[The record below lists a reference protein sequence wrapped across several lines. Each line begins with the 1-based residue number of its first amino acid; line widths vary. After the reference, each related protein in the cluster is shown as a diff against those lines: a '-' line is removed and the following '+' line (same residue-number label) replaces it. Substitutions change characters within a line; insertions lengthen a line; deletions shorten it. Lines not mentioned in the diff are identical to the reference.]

1 MFKSVSNKVA
11 FPQMEEA
18 ILKFWEKNATF
29 EKSLKRNEGK
39 ERYKFYDGPPFATG
53 LPHYGHLLA
62 GTIKDIV
69 PRYQTMR
76 GKYVE
81 RRFGW
86 DTHGLPIEA
95 LAQDDLGVAG
105 APEIKALGIDKFNEH
120 CRSKVLKY
128 VNEWRKTVTR
138 MGRWVDFDHD
148 YKTMNPEFM
157 ETIWWVFK
165 QLWNQG
171 RVYRSHRIM
180 PYSWKL
186 STPLSN
192 FEAGS
197 NYKDVQDPTVTVRV
211 KVVGAPVNSPLASL
225 VSRDSHDDKG
235 QGGQEGRE
243 GHETGKPTVYLLIWT
258 TTPWTLPENLMICAG
273 ASIDYVAVRDV
284 TDDKRPIYVMAKARL
299 PHIFKKEE
307 QYELV
312 AEFKGTELKGT
323 EYEPIFPYFADKKA
337 EGAFRVLNDDYVTT
351 DDGVGLVHIAPAYG
365 EDDFRVCQEA
375 GMKAIVDPLD
385 QACAFTD
392 QVPEYKGRFC
402 KDCDKDIIKR
412 LKAEG
417 KLVHQATIVH
427 SYPFCDRTDTPLI
440 YRAIDAW
447 YVKVE
452 DLHERLAKNNA
463 KVHWTPAYVGEKRF
477 GNWLEEARDWNISR
491 NRFWGSCIPVWIN
504 DDDPGDMI
512 CVGSIK
518 ELEELS
524 GETVTDLHKHFVDKI
539 VIKKDGKTY
548 HRTPEVLDCWFES
561 GSMPYAQNHYMGEGY
576 VTTDGGSG
584 APAPRP
590 NDVVD
595 SFFPADFI
603 AEGLDQTRG
612 WFYTL
617 MVLGTCLFDQSPYK
631 NVIVNG
637 LVLAEDGKKM
647 SKRLKNYPDPTKML
661 DTYGADAIRLYMIY
675 SPVVKAES
683 LKFSEKGV
691 QQLMRDLLIPW
702 WNAYS
707 FFVTYANVDGFHDA
721 KVVYPESENVLDKW
735 IVSSMETLIRDVTA
749 AMDDYDLQKS
759 VRPFVKFVEDL
770 TNWYIRR
777 SRRRF
782 WKSTND
788 GDKLCAYRTLRYVLV
803 QLAKVAAP
811 FTPFIAEEIYT
822 NLKGAG
828 DPESVHLCDFPT
840 ANDAARQPA
849 LEEAMAEVQA
859 VVELGR
865 RLRAD
870 NDLKVRQPLSQIRV
884 AGASSVSRM
893 ASGSSIDELNSLIVD
908 ELNVKSVV
916 SIADETELC
925 DVSFKANFKTLGK
938 KCGPKMKA
946 VAAAIARLS
955 VSSAPTPENAVQIE
969 GVEIAAEDVLVTRAP
984 KAGLVVASEGAIVVG
999 LETALTPEL
1008 IAEGLAREFVSH
1020 VQAMRKEADFE
1031 VTQRIALAVACDA
1044 ELRAALEGHLDYVKN
1059 ETLATAVTLAD
1070 GAGDIDLN
1078 GHKTSISV
1086 EKACN

>member
-1 MFKSVSNKVA
+1 MFKPVSNKVA
-11 FPQMEEA
+11 FPKMEEG
-18 ILKFWEKNATF
+18 ILAFWKEDATF

-95 LAQDDLGVAG
+95 LAQNALGVAG
-105 APEIKALGIDKFNEH
+105 APEIKKLGVDKFNEQ
-120 CRSKVLKY
+120 CRSMVLKY
-128 VNEWRKTVTR
+128 VSEWRKTVTR

-148 YKTMNPEFM
+148 YKTMQPEFM

-165 QLWNQG
+165 QLWDQG

-197 NYKDVQDPTVTVRV
+197 NYKDVQDPTVTVRAKALSAESETV
-211 KVVGAPVNSPLASL
+211 RRLLA
-225 VSRDSHDDKG
+225 D
-235 QGGQEGRE
+235 E
-243 GHETGKPTVYLLIWT
+243 PTVYLLVWT
-258 TTPWTLPENLMICAG
+258 TTPWTLPENLMMCAG
-273 ASIDYVAVRDV
+273 ADIDYVAVRDV
-284 TDDKRPIYVMAKARL
+284 TDAAKPVYVLAKLRL
-299 PHIFKKEE
+299 PAVFKKPE
-307 QYELV
+307 QYEVV

-323 EYEPIFPYFADKKA
+323 SYEPIFPYFADKAA

-351 DDGVGLVHIAPAYG
+351 DDGVGIVHIAPAYG
-365 EDDFRVCQEA
+365 EDDFRVCREA
-375 GMKAIVDPLD
+375 GVTAFVDPLD
-385 QACAFTD
+385 ESCAFTD
-392 QVPEYKGRFC
+392 AIPEYKGRFC
-402 KDCDKDIIKR
+402 KDCDRDIIKQ
-412 LKAEG
+412 LKGMG

-427 SYPFCDRTDTPLI
+427 SYPYCDRTDTPLI

-447 YVKVE
+447 YVRVE
-452 DLHERLAKNNA
+452 DLHARLSKNNA
-463 KVHWTPAYVGEKRF
+463 AVHWTPAYVGEKRF

-504 DDDPGDMI
+504 DDDPSDMI

-524 GETVTDLHKHFVDKI
+524 GEKVTDLHKHFVDKI
-539 VIKKDGKTY
+539 VIRRGGKTY

-561 GSMPYAQNHYMGEGY
+561 GSMPYAQQHYMGEGDFGDY
-576 VTTDGGSG
+576 
-584 APAPRP
+584 
-590 NDVVD
+590 
-595 SFFPADFI
+595 FPADFI

-617 MVLGTCLFDQSPYK
+617 MVLGTCLFDQSPYR

-647 SKRLKNYPDPTKML
+647 SKRLKNYPDPNLML

-683 LKFSEKGV
+683 LKFSENGV
-691 QQLMRDLLIPW
+691 KQLMRDLLIPW

-707 FFVTYANVDGFHDA
+707 FFVTYANVDGFNDPEI
-721 KVVYPESENVLDKW
+721 VYPESTNVLDRW
-735 IVSSMETLIRDVTA
+735 IVSSMETLIADVTA
-749 AMDDYDLQKS
+749 AMDAYDLQKS

-788 GDKLCAYRTLRYVLV
+788 GDKLAAYRTLRYVLV

-811 FTPFIAEEIYT
+811 FTPFIAEEIYR

-840 ANDAARQPA
+840 ANAAARDLA
-849 LEEAMAEVQA
+849 LERRMADVQA
-859 VVELGR
+859 AVELGR

-870 NDLKVRQPLSQIRV
+870 NDLKVRQPLAALRL
-884 AGASSVSRM
+884 AGGDVK
-893 ASGSSIDELNSLIVD
+893 GLEELIED
-908 ELNVKSVV
+908 ELNVKEVAF
-916 SIADETELC
+916 IADETELC
-925 DVSFKANFKTLGK
+925 DVTFKANFKTLGR

-946 VAAAIARLS
+946 VAAAIAAL
-955 VSSAPTPENAVQIE
+955 TPAQAAARPLVLE
-969 GVEIAAEDVLVTRAP
+969 GVELADEDILVTRRP
-984 KAGLVVASEGAIVVG
+984 KAGLVVASQGAIVVG
-999 LETALTPEL
+999 LETALTPAL
-1008 IAEGLAREFVSH
+1008 VAEGLAREFVSH

-1031 VTQRIALAVACDA
+1031 VVQRIALTVAADA
-1044 ELRAALEGHLDYVKN
+1044 EMQAALTAHADYVKA
-1059 ETLATAVTLAD
+1059 ETLAVSLDFAACDDAASV
-1070 GAGDIDLN
+1070 DLN
-1078 GHKTSISV
+1078 GHATRIRV
-1086 EKACN
+1086 AKA

>member
-1 MFKSVSNKVA
+1 MFKPVSNKVQ
-11 FPQMEEA
+11 FPQMEEGV
-18 ILKFWEKNATF
+18 LKYWAEGDVFK
-29 EKSLKRNEGK
+29 KSLERNKGK
-39 ERYKFYDGPPFATG
+39 ERYTFYDGPPFATG

-95 LAQDDLGVAG
+95 LAQEALGIAG
-105 APEIKALGIDKFNEH
+105 APEIKKIGVDKFNEQ
-120 CRSKVLKY
+120 CRSMVLKY
-128 VNEWRKTVTR
+128 VSEWRKTVTR
-138 MGRWVDFDHD
+138 MGRWVDFDND
-148 YKTMNPEFM
+148 YKTMNPDFM

-165 QLWNQG
+165 QLWDQG

-197 NYKDVQDPTVTVRV
+197 NYKDVQDPTVTVRT
-211 KVVGAPVNSPLASL
+211 KALTGASDTIKELLA
-225 VSRDSHDDKG
+225 K
-235 QGGQEGRE
+235 E
-243 GHETGKPTVYLLIWT
+243 PTVYLLVWT
-258 TTPWTLPENLMICAG
+258 TTPWTLPENLAICAG
-273 ASIDYVAVRDV
+273 ASIDYVAVRDL
-284 TDDKRPIYVMAKARL
+284 TDDARPVYVMAKARL
-299 PHIFKKEE
+299 PHIFKKPE
-307 QYELV
+307 QYETV
-312 AEFKGTELKGT
+312 AEFKGDALKGT
-323 EYEPIFPYFADKKA
+323 TYEPMFPYFADKKA
-337 EGAFRVLNDDYVTT
+337 EGAFVVLNDDYVTT

-365 EDDFRVCQEA
+365 EDDFRVCKEA
-375 GMKAIVDPLD
+375 GITAFADPLD
-385 QACAFTD
+385 DACAFTAA
-392 QVPEYKGRFC
+392 VPEYAGRFC
-402 KDCDKDIIKR
+402 KDCDKDIIKW

-447 YVKVE
+447 YVRVE

-463 KVHWTPAYVGEKRF
+463 TVHWTPDYVGEKRF

-491 NRFWGSCIPVWIN
+491 NRFWGSCIPVWVN
-504 DDDPGDMI
+504 DDDPADMI
-512 CVGSIK
+512 CVGSVA
-518 ELEELS
+518 ELEALS
-524 GETVTDLHKHFVDKI
+524 GEKVTDLHKHFIDKV
-539 VIKKDGKTY
+539 VIRKDGKTY

-561 GSMPYAQNHYMGEGY
+561 GSMPYAQQHYMGEG
-576 VTTDGGSG
+576 DAS
-584 APAPRP
+584 A
-590 NDVVD
+590 
-595 SFFPADFI
+595 FFPADFI

-617 MVLGTCLFDQSPYK
+617 MVLGTCLFDKSPYR

-675 SPVVKAES
+675 SPVVRAEN
-683 LKFSEKGV
+683 LKFSENGV
-691 QQLMRDLLIPW
+691 KQLMRDLLIPW

-707 FFVTYANVDGFHDA
+707 FFVTYANVDGFNDA
-721 KVVYPESENVLDKW
+721 EVRFPESDNVLDRW
-735 IVSSMETLIRDVTA
+735 IVSSMETLIADVTA
-749 AMDDYDLQKS
+749 AMDAYDLQRS
-759 VRPFVKFVEDL
+759 VRPFVKFIEDL

-782 WKSTND
+782 WKSQND

-811 FTPFIAEEIYT
+811 FTPFIAEEIYR
-822 NLKGAG
+822 NLKGEG

-840 ANDAARQPA
+840 ANAAARDLA
-849 LEEAMAEVQA
+849 LEKRMADVQA

-870 NDLKVRQPLSQIRV
+870 NDLKVRQPLSALKV
-884 AGASSVSRM
+884 AGGDVK
-893 ASGSSIDELNSLIVD
+893 GLESLIED
-908 ELNVKSVV
+908 ELNVKAVQFV
-916 SIADETELC
+916 AEETTLC
-925 DVSFKANFKTLGK
+925 DVSYKANFKTLGK

-946 VAAAIARLS
+946 VAAAIAGA
-955 VSSAPTPENAVQIE
+955 APGIAGLVGQGSGAQPPVVVIE
-969 GVEIAAEDVLVTRAP
+969 GIEIAPEDVLVNRQP
-984 KAGLVVASEGAIVVG
+984 KAGLVVASEGPVVVG

-1008 IAEGLAREFVSH
+1008 VAEGLAREFVSH
-1020 VQAMRKEADFE
+1020 VQAMRKEADYE
-1031 VTQRIALAVACDA
+1031 VTQRIRVTVEADD
-1044 ELRAALEGHLDYVKN
+1044 ELKAAIEAHRAYATA
-1059 ETLATAVTLAD
+1059 ETLATALDFA
-1070 GAGDIDLN
+1070 ACGDAPSVDLN
-1078 GHKTSISV
+1078 GHAAKIRV
-1086 EKACN
+1086 EKAEG

>member
-1 MFKSVSNKVA
+1 MFKPVSNKVA
-11 FPQMEEA
+11 FPQMEEN
-18 ILKFWEKNATF
+18 ILKVWEANSTF

-120 CRSKVLKY
+120 CRSKVLRY
-128 VNEWRKTVTR
+128 VSEWRKTVTR

-171 RVYRSHRIM
+171 RVYKSHRIM

-197 NYKDVQDPTVTVRV
+197 NYKDVQDPTVTVRTP
-211 KVVGAPVNSPLASL
+211 VVAFGADRISDLKSQISDV
-225 VSRDSHDDKG
+225 
-235 QGGQEGRE
+235 GGQISKLQALKDAG
-243 GHETGKPTVYLLIWT
+243 TTIYLLIWT
-258 TTPWTLPENLMICAG
+258 TTPWTLPENLMMCAG
-273 ASIDYVAVRDV
+273 AKIDYVAVRDV
-284 TDDKRPIYVMAKARL
+284 TDDKKPIYIMAKARL

-351 DDGVGLVHIAPAYG
+351 DDGVGIVHIAPAYG

-375 GMKAIVDPLD
+375 GMHAIVDPLD

-392 QVPEYKGRFC
+392 QVPEYQGRFC

-504 DDDPGDMI
+504 DADPDDMI

-524 GETVTDLHKHFVDKI
+524 GEKVTDLHKHFVDKI
-539 VIKKDGKTY
+539 VIQKDGKTY

-561 GSMPYAQNHYMGEGY
+561 GSMPYAQQHYMGEGDFKDY
-576 VTTDGGSG
+576 
-584 APAPRP
+584 
-590 NDVVD
+590 
-595 SFFPADFI
+595 FPADFI

-707 FFVTYANVDGFHDA
+707 FFVTYANVDGFNDA
-721 KVVYPESENVLDKW
+721 EVVYPESDNVLDKW
-735 IVSSMETLIRDVTA
+735 IVSSMETLINDVTA
-749 AMDDYDLQKS
+749 AMDEYDLQRS

-788 GDKLCAYRTLRYVLV
+788 GDKLNAYRTLRYVLV
-803 QLAKVAAP
+803 QLSKVAAP

-822 NLKGAG
+822 NLKGAS

-840 ANDAARQPA
+840 ANAAARDLD
-849 LEEAMAEVQA
+849 LEKRMADVQA
-859 VVELGR
+859 AVELGR

-870 NDLKVRQPLSQIRV
+870 NDLKVRQPLACLKL
-884 AGASSVSRM
+884 AGGDVK
-893 ASGSSIDELNSLIVD
+893 GLEELIED
-908 ELNVKSVV
+908 ELNVKKVEF
-916 SIADETELC
+916 IADETELC
-925 DVSFKANFKTLGK
+925 DVTFKANFKTLGK

-946 VAAAIARLS
+946 VAAAIAGAKK
-955 VSSAPTPENAVQIE
+955 VPFECE
-969 GVEIAAEDVLVTRAP
+969 GFTITEEDVIVTRTP
-984 KAGLVVASEGAIVVG
+984 KDDLVVASQGAIVVG

-1008 IAEGLAREFVSH
+1008 IAEGNVREFVSH
-1020 VQAMRKEADFE
+1020 VQSMRKEADFE
-1031 VTQRIALAVACDA
+1031 VVQRIAVTVSCDA
-1044 ELRAALEGHLDYVKN
+1044 EMKAALEAHLDYVRN
-1059 ETLATAVTLAD
+1059 EILAVSVTITE
-1070 GAGDIDLN
+1070 GEGEVSLN
-1078 GHKTSISV
+1078 GHKTGIV
-1086 EKACN
+1086 IAKA

>member
-1 MFKSVSNKVA
+1 MFKPVSNKVA
-11 FPQMEEA
+11 FPKMEEE
-18 ILKFWEKNATF
+18 ILKVWAANATF
-29 EKSLKRNEGK
+29 EKSLKKNEGK
-39 ERYKFYDGPPFATG
+39 ARYKFYDGPPFATG

-95 LAQDDLGVAG
+95 LAQDALGVAG
-105 APEIKALGIDKFNEH
+105 APEIKALGVDVFNEK
-120 CRSKVLKY
+120 CRSMVLKY
-128 VNEWRKTVTR
+128 VSEWRKTVTR

-148 YKTMNPEFM
+148 YKTMQPEFM

-165 QLWNQG
+165 QLWQQG
-171 RVYRSHRIM
+171 RVYKSHRIM

-211 KVVGAPVNSPLASL
+211 KVASFPEGSRLASL
-225 VSRDSHDDKG
+225 GADA
-235 QGGQEGRE
+235 
-243 GHETGKPTVYLLIWT
+243 YLLIWT

-273 ASIDYVAVRDV
+273 ADIDYVAVRDL
-284 TDDKRPIYVMAKARL
+284 TDDARPVYVMAKARL
-299 PHIFKKEE
+299 PVYFKKPE
-307 QYELV
+307 QYEVV
-312 AEFKGTELKGT
+312 AAFTGDALKGT
-323 EYEPIFPYFADKKA
+323 RYEPIFPYYAGKAA
-337 EGAFRVLNDDYVTT
+337 EGAFRVLNDGYVTT
-351 DDGVGLVHIAPAYG
+351 DDGTGLVHIAPAYG

-385 QACAFTD
+385 AACAFTD
-392 QVPEYKGRFC
+392 EIPEYKGRFC

-417 KLVHQATIVH
+417 KLVHQSTIVH

-447 YVKVE
+447 YVRVE

-463 KVHWTPAYVGEKRF
+463 TVHWTPAYVGEKRF
-477 GNWLEEARDWNISR
+477 GNWLGEARDWNISR

-512 CVGSIK
+512 CVGSIA
-518 ELEELS
+518 ELEALS
-524 GETVTDLHKHFVDKI
+524 GEKVTDLHKHFVDKV

-561 GSMPYAQNHYMGEGY
+561 GSMPYAQQHYMGE
-576 VTTDGGSG
+576 D
-584 APAPRP
+584 A
-590 NDVVD
+590 DVAK
-595 SFFPADFI
+595 FFPADFI

-617 MVLGTCLFDQSPYK
+617 MVLGTCLFDQSPYR
-631 NVIVNG
+631 NVVVNG

-647 SKRLKNYPDPTKML
+647 SKRLKNYPDPNLML
-661 DTYGADAIRLYMIY
+661 DTYGADAIRLYMID

-683 LKFSEKGV
+683 LKFSENGV
-691 QQLMRDLLIPW
+691 KQILRDLLIPW

-707 FFVTYANVDGFHDA
+707 FFVTYANVDGFHD
-721 KVVYPESENVLDKW
+721 KEVVYPESANVLDRW
-735 IVSSMETLIRDVTA
+735 IVSSMETLIADVTA
-749 AMDDYDLQKS
+749 AMDVYDLQKS
-759 VRPFVKFVEDL
+759 VRPFVKFIEDL

-782 WKSTND
+782 WKSTDD

-822 NLKGAG
+822 NLKGES

-840 ANDAARQPA
+840 ANAAARDLA
-849 LEEAMAEVQA
+849 LEKAMADVMA

-870 NDLKVRQPLSQIRV
+870 NNLKVRQPLAAIRV
-884 AGASSVSRM
+884 AGVT
-893 ASGSSIDELNSLIVD
+893 GVDEELSALVLD
-908 ELNVKSVV
+908 ELNVKKVEF
-916 SIADETELC
+916 IADETALC

-946 VAAAIARLS
+946 VAAVIATPGNSRIIELS
-955 VSSAPTPENAVQIE
+955 NNRIATCEIE
-969 GVEIAAEDVLVTRAP
+969 GVALTADDVLVTRKP
-984 KAGLVVASEGAIVVG
+984 KAGLVVASEGAVVVG
-999 LETALTPEL
+999 LETALTPDL
-1008 IAEGLAREFVSH
+1008 VAEGLAREFVSH

-1031 VTQRIALAVACDA
+1031 VTQRIRVAVACDA
-1044 ELRAALEGHLDYVKN
+1044 EMKAALAAHRAYVAG
-1059 ETLATAVTLAD
+1059 EILARDVAVAD
-1070 GAGDIDLN
+1070 GEGSVDLN
-1078 GHKTSISV
+1078 GHMTAITV
-1086 EKACN
+1086 EKA

>member
-1 MFKSVSNKVA
+1 MFKPVSNKVA
-11 FPQMEEA
+11 FPQMEEN
-18 ILKFWEKNATF
+18 ILKVWEANSTF

-120 CRSKVLKY
+120 CRSKVLRY
-128 VNEWRKTVTR
+128 VSEWRKTVTR

-171 RVYRSHRIM
+171 RVYKSHRIM

-197 NYKDVQDPTVTVRV
+197 NYKDVEDPTVTVRTP
-211 KVVGAPVNSPLASL
+211 VVAFGADRISDLKSQISDV
-225 VSRDSHDDKG
+225 
-235 QGGQEGRE
+235 GGQISKLQALKDAG
-243 GHETGKPTVYLLIWT
+243 TTIYLLIWT
-258 TTPWTLPENLMICAG
+258 TTPWTLPENLMMCAG
-273 ASIDYVAVRDV
+273 AKIDYVAVRDV
-284 TDDKRPIYVMAKARL
+284 TDDKKPIYIMAKARL

-351 DDGVGLVHIAPAYG
+351 DDGVGIVHIAPAYG

-375 GMKAIVDPLD
+375 GMHAIVDPLD

-504 DDDPGDMI
+504 DADPDDMI

-524 GETVTDLHKHFVDKI
+524 GEKVTDLHKHFVDKI
-539 VIKKDGKTY
+539 VIRKDGKTY

-561 GSMPYAQNHYMGEGY
+561 GSMPYAQQHYMGEGDFKDY
-576 VTTDGGSG
+576 
-584 APAPRP
+584 
-590 NDVVD
+590 
-595 SFFPADFI
+595 FPADFI

-707 FFVTYANVDGFHDA
+707 FFVTYANVDGFNDA
-721 KVVYPESENVLDKW
+721 EVVYPESDNVLDKW
-735 IVSSMETLIRDVTA
+735 IVSSMETLINDVTA
-749 AMDDYDLQKS
+749 AMDEYDLQRS

-788 GDKLCAYRTLRYVLV
+788 GDKQNAYRTLRYVLV
-803 QLAKVAAP
+803 QLSKVAAP

-822 NLKGAG
+822 NLKGAS

-840 ANDAARQPA
+840 ANAAARDLD
-849 LEEAMAEVQA
+849 LEKRMADVQA
-859 VVELGR
+859 AVELGR

-870 NDLKVRQPLSQIRV
+870 NDLKVRQPLACLKL
-884 AGASSVSRM
+884 AGGDVK
-893 ASGSSIDELNSLIVD
+893 GLEELIED
-908 ELNVKSVV
+908 ELNVKKVEF
-916 SIADETELC
+916 IADETELC
-925 DVSFKANFKTLGK
+925 DVTFKANFKTLGK

-946 VAAAIARLS
+946 VAAAIAGAKK
-955 VSSAPTPENAVQIE
+955 VPFECE
-969 GVEIAAEDVLVTRAP
+969 GFTITEEDVIVTRTP
-984 KAGLVVASEGAIVVG
+984 KDDLVVASQGAIVVG

-1008 IAEGLAREFVSH
+1008 IAEGNAREFVSH
-1020 VQAMRKEADFE
+1020 VQSMRKEADFE
-1031 VTQRIALAVACDA
+1031 VVQRIAVTVSCDA
-1044 ELRAALEGHLDYVKN
+1044 EMKAALEAHLDYARN
-1059 ETLATAVTLAD
+1059 EILAVSVTITEGD
-1070 GAGDIDLN
+1070 GDGGLN
-1078 GHKTSISV
+1078 GHKTGIV
-1086 EKACN
+1086 IGTG

>member
-1 MFKSVSNKVA
+1 MFKPVSNKVA
-11 FPQMEEA
+11 FPKMEEE
-18 ILKFWEKNATF
+18 ILKVWERNSTF

-39 ERYKFYDGPPFATG
+39 ARYKFYDGPPFATG

-95 LAQDDLGVAG
+95 LAQDALGVAG
-105 APEIKALGIDKFNEH
+105 APEIKALGVDKFNEQ
-120 CRSKVLKY
+120 CRSMVLKY
-128 VNEWRKTVTR
+128 VSEWRKTVTR

-148 YKTMNPEFM
+148 YKTMQPEFM

-165 QLWNQG
+165 QLWQQG

-211 KVVGAPVNSPLASL
+211 KVEEWKSGEVEKCGEEKSHLFTSAPFHSS
-225 VSRDSHDDKG
+225 
-235 QGGQEGRE
+235 
-243 GHETGKPTVYLLIWT
+243 TVYLLIWT

-273 ASIDYVAVRDV
+273 ASIDYVAVRDL
-284 TDDKRPIYVMAKARL
+284 TDDARPVYVMAKARL
-299 PHIFKKEE
+299 STLFRKPE

-312 AEFKGTELKGT
+312 AEFKGDALKGT
-323 EYEPIFPYFADKKA
+323 RYEPIFPYYADKAA

-351 DDGVGLVHIAPAYG
+351 DDGTGLVHIAPAYG
-365 EDDFRVCQEA
+365 EDDFRVCQAA
-375 GMKAIVDPLD
+375 GMRAIVDPLD
-385 QACAFTD
+385 AACAFTD
-392 QVPEYKGRFC
+392 EIPEYRGRFC
-402 KDCDKDIIKR
+402 KDCDKDIIRR

-417 KLVHQATIVH
+417 KLVHQATITH

-447 YVKVE
+447 YVRVE

-463 KVHWTPAYVGEKRF
+463 TVHWTPAYVGEKRF
-477 GNWLEEARDWNISR
+477 GNWLGEARDWNISR

-504 DDDPGDMI
+504 DADPDDMI
-512 CVGSIK
+512 CVGSIA
-518 ELEELS
+518 ELEALS
-524 GETVTDLHKHFVDKI
+524 GERVTDLHKHFVDRI
-539 VIKKDGKTY
+539 VIRKDGKTY

-561 GSMPYAQNHYMGEGY
+561 GSMPYAQQHYMGR
-576 VTTDGGSG
+576 TDGASGGS
-584 APAPRP
+584 APLP
-590 NDVVD
+590 VD
-595 SFFPADFI
+595 DAVSRFFPADFI

-617 MVLGTCLFDQSPYK
+617 MVLGTCLFDQSPYR

-647 SKRLKNYPDPTKML
+647 SKRLKNYPDPNLML

-683 LKFSEKGV
+683 LKFSENGV
-691 QQLMRDLLIPW
+691 KQILRDLLIPW

-707 FFVTYANVDGFHDA
+707 FFVTYANVDRFHDA
-721 KVVYPESENVLDKW
+721 EVVYPESANVLDRW
-735 IVSSMETLIRDVTA
+735 IVSSMETLIADVTA
-749 AMDDYDLQKS
+749 AMDAYDLQKS

-782 WKSTND
+782 WKSTDD
-788 GDKLCAYRTLRYVLV
+788 GDKLAAYRTLRYVLV

-840 ANDAARQPA
+840 ANAAARQPE
-849 LEEAMAEVQA
+849 LERAMAEVQQ

-870 NDLKVRQPLSQIRV
+870 NDLKVRQPLAKIRV
-884 AGASSVSRM
+884 AGVSIE
-893 ASGSSIDELNSLIVD
+893 ALAALVTD
-908 ELNVKSVV
+908 ELNVKAVE

-925 DVSFKANFKTLGK
+925 DVTFKANFKTLGR

-946 VAAAIARLS
+946 VAAAIAAMKS
-955 VSSAPTPENAVQIE
+955 FSGTATVE
-969 GVEIAAEDVLVTRAP
+969 GVELTGEDVLVTRRP
-984 KAGLVVASEGAIVVG
+984 KEGLVVASEGAIVVG
-999 LETALTPEL
+999 LETVLTPEL
-1008 IAEGLAREFVSH
+1008 VAEGLAREFVSH
-1020 VQAMRKEADFE
+1020 VQTMRKEADFE
-1031 VTQRIALAVACDA
+1031 VTQRIRVAVACDA
-1044 ELRAALEGHLDYVKN
+1044 ELKAALTAHLDYVKG
-1059 ETLATAVTLAD
+1059 EILATELALSD
-1070 GAGDIDLN
+1070 GTGDVDLN
-1078 GHKTSISV
+1078 GHKTAIAV
-1086 EKACN
+1086 EKA

>member
-1 MFKSVSNKVA
+1 MFKPVSNKVQ
-11 FPQMEEA
+11 FPRMEEDVLA
-18 ILKFWEKNATF
+18 YWASADVFR
-29 EKSLKRNEGK
+29 KSLDRNRGR
-39 ERYKFYDGPPFATG
+39 ERYTFYDGPPFATG

-95 LAQDDLGVAG
+95 LAQDALGVAG
-105 APEIKALGIDKFNEH
+105 APEIKALGVDVFNEK
-120 CRSKVLKY
+120 CRSMVLKY
-128 VNEWRKTVTR
+128 VSEWRKTVTR

-148 YKTMNPEFM
+148 YKTMQPEFM

-171 RVYRSHRIM
+171 RVYKSHRIM

-197 NYKDVQDPTVTVRV
+197 NYKDVQDPTVTVRTP
-211 KVVGAPVNSPLASL
+211 VVSFPEGSRLASL
-225 VSRDSHDDKG
+225 VSGPQSER
-235 QGGQEGRE
+235 
-243 GHETGKPTVYLLIWT
+243 PVVYLLVWT
-258 TTPWTLPENLMICAG
+258 TTPWTLPENLAMCAG
-273 ASIDYVAVRDV
+273 ANIDYVAVRDV
-284 TDDKRPIYVMAKARL
+284 TDEAKPVYVMAKLRL
-299 PHIFKKEE
+299 PAIFKKPE
-307 QYELV
+307 QYEIV

-323 EYEPIFPYFADKKA
+323 TYEPIFPYFADKKA
-337 EGAFRVLNDDYVTT
+337 EGAFQVLNDDYVTT
-351 DDGVGLVHIAPAYG
+351 DDGVGIVHIAPAYG
-365 EDDFRVCQEA
+365 EDDFRVCKEA
-375 GMKAIVDPLD
+375 GLTAFVDPLD
-385 QACAFTD
+385 DACAFTD
-392 QVPEYKGRFC
+392 AIPEYKGRFC
-402 KDCDKDIIKR
+402 KECDKDIIKQ
-412 LKAEG
+412 LKGMG

-427 SYPFCDRTDTPLI
+427 SYPYCDRTDTPLI

-463 KVHWTPAYVGEKRF
+463 GVHWTPDYVGEKRF
-477 GNWLEEARDWNISR
+477 GNWLAEARDWNISR

-504 DDDPGDMI
+504 DADPDDMI

-524 GETVTDLHKHFVDKI
+524 GEKVTDLHKHFVDKI

-561 GSMPYAQNHYMGEGY
+561 GSMPYAQQHYMGEGDFKDY
-576 VTTDGGSG
+576 
-584 APAPRP
+584 
-590 NDVVD
+590 
-595 SFFPADFI
+595 FPADFI

-647 SKRLKNYPDPTKML
+647 SKRLKNYPDPNLML

-683 LKFSEKGV
+683 LKFSENGV
-691 QQLMRDLLIPW
+691 KQLMRDLLIPW

-707 FFVTYANVDGFHDA
+707 FFVTYANVDGFNDA
-721 KVVYPESENVLDKW
+721 EVVVPDSRNVLDRW
-735 IVSSMETLIRDVTA
+735 IVSSMETLINDVTA
-749 AMDDYDLQKS
+749 AMDVYDLQKS

-788 GDKLCAYRTLRYVLV
+788 GDKLSAYRTLRYVLV

-811 FTPFIAEEIYT
+811 FTPFIAEEIYR
-822 NLKGAG
+822 NLKGAS
-828 DPESVHLCDFPT
+828 DPASVHLCDFPT
-840 ANDAARQPA
+840 ANAAARDLA
-849 LEEAMAEVQA
+849 LEKRMADVQA
-859 VVELGR
+859 AVELGR

-870 NDLKVRQPLSQIRV
+870 NDLKVRQPLAV
-884 AGASSVSRM
+884 LKLAGGDVK
-893 ASGSSIDELNSLIVD
+893 GLEELIED
-908 ELNVKSVV
+908 ELNVKNVAF
-916 SIADETELC
+916 IADETELC
-925 DVSFKANFKTLGK
+925 EVTFKANFKTLGK
-938 KCGPKMKA
+938 KCGAKMKA
-946 VAAAIARLS
+946 VAAGIAALKS
-955 VSSAPTPENAVQIE
+955 FSGSTTIE
-969 GVEIAAEDVLVTRAP
+969 GIELTADDVLVTRKP
-984 KAGLVVASEGAIVVG
+984 KEGLVVASQGAIVVG

-1008 IAEGLAREFVSH
+1008 ISEGLAREFVSN
-1020 VQAMRKEADFE
+1020 VQSMRKEADFE
-1031 VTQRIALAVACDA
+1031 VTQRIALTVEADD
-1044 ELRAALEGHLDYVKN
+1044 EMKAALTTHADYVKA
-1059 ETLATAVTLAD
+1059 ETLAVELTFAA
-1070 GAGDIDLN
+1070 AAAEAIDLN
-1078 GHKTSISV
+1078 GHATKIAV
-1086 EKACN
+1086 AKA

>member
-1 MFKSVSNKVA
+1 MFKPVSNKVA
-11 FPQMEEA
+11 FPKMEEEV
-18 ILKFWEKNATF
+18 LSFWGKDGTF
-29 EKSLKRNEGK
+29 EKSLKKNEGK
-39 ERYKFYDGPPFATG
+39 ERYTFYDGPPFATG

-62 GTIKDIV
+62 GIIKDIV

-95 LAQDDLGVAG
+95 LAQDALGVAG
-105 APEIKALGIDKFNEH
+105 APEIKALGVDKFNEQ
-120 CRSKVLKY
+120 CRSMVLKY
-128 VNEWRKTVTR
+128 VNEWEKTVTR
-138 MGRWVDFDHD
+138 MGRWVDFRND

-171 RVYRSHRIM
+171 RVYKSHRIM

-197 NYKDVQDPTVTVRV
+197 NYKDVQDPTVTVRTKALTAESEAV
-211 KVVGAPVNSPLASL
+211 KDLLA
-225 VSRDSHDDKG
+225 K
-235 QGGQEGRE
+235 E
-243 GHETGKPTVYLLIWT
+243 PTVYLLVWT

-284 TDDKRPIYVMAKARL
+284 TDDAKPVYIMAKARL
-299 PHIFKKEE
+299 PYIFKKEE
-307 QYELV
+307 QYETV
-312 AEFKGTELKGT
+312 AEFKGDALKGVT
-323 EYEPIFPYFADKKA
+323 YEPIFPYFADKKD
-337 EGAFRVLNDDYVTT
+337 EGAFRVTNDDYVTT

-365 EDDFRVCQEA
+365 EDDFRVCKEA
-375 GMKAIVDPLD
+375 GMTAFVDPLD
-385 QACAFTD
+385 DACAFTD
-392 QVPEYKGRFC
+392 QLPEYKGRFC
-402 KDCDKDIIKR
+402 KDCDKDLIKW

-447 YVKVE
+447 YVRVE
-452 DLHERLAKNNA
+452 DLHERLSKNNEG
-463 KVHWTPAYVGEKRF
+463 VHWTPEYVGDKRF
-477 GNWLEEARDWNISR
+477 GNWLKEARDWNISR

-504 DDDPGDMI
+504 DDDPEDMI
-512 CVGSIK
+512 CVGSVK

-524 GETVTDLHKHFVDKI
+524 GEKVTDLHKHFIDKI
-539 VIKKDGKTY
+539 VINKDGKTY

-561 GSMPYAQNHYMGEGY
+561 GSMPYAQQHYMGEG
-576 VTTDGGSG
+576 DAS
-584 APAPRP
+584 
-590 NDVVD
+590 

-617 MVLGTCLFDQSPYK
+617 MVLGTCLFDKSPYR

-637 LVLAEDGKKM
+637 LILAEDGKKM
-647 SKRLKNYPDPTKML
+647 SKRLKNYPDPNLML
-661 DTYGADAIRLYMIY
+661 NTYGADAIRLYMIY

-683 LKFSEKGV
+683 LKFSENGV
-691 QQLMRDLLIPW
+691 KQLMRDLLIPW

-707 FFVTYANVDGFHDA
+707 FFVTYANVDKFDDA
-721 KVVYPESENVLDKW
+721 EVVYPESQNVLDRW
-735 IVSSMETLIRDVTA
+735 IVSSMETLIADVTA
-749 AMDDYDLQKS
+749 AMDSYDLQKA
-759 VRPFVKFVEDL
+759 VRPFVRFIEDL

-811 FTPFIAEEIYT
+811 FTPFIAEEIYR
-822 NLKGAG
+822 NLKGAS
-828 DPESVHLCDFPT
+828 DPDSVHLCDFPT
-840 ANDAARQPA
+840 ANSAARDLD
-849 LEEAMAEVQA
+849 LEKRMADVQA
-859 VVELGR
+859 AVELGR

-870 NDLKVRQPLSQIRV
+870 NDLKVRQPLSALKL
-884 AGASSVSRM
+884 AGGDVK
-893 ASGSSIDELNSLIVD
+893 GLEELIED

-916 SIADETELC
+916 FVADETDLC
-925 DVSFKANFKTLGK
+925 DVSYKANFKTLGK
-938 KCGPKMKA
+938 KCGAKMKA
-946 VAAAIARLS
+946 VAAAIAAAKS
-955 VSSAPTPENAVQIE
+955 VPFDCE
-969 GVEIAAEDVLVTRAP
+969 GFTITADDVLVTRSP

-1008 IAEGLAREFVSH
+1008 VAEGLAREFVSH
-1020 VQAMRKEADFE
+1020 VQSMRKEADFE
-1031 VTQRIALAVACDA
+1031 VTQRISLTVEADD
-1044 ELRAALEGHLDYVKN
+1044 ETKAALEAHLDYVKN
-1059 ETLATAVTLAD
+1059 ETLTTVFAFAATDAEAVE
-1070 GAGDIDLN
+1070 LN
-1078 GHKTSISV
+1078 GHSTKIKV
-1086 EKACN
+1086 ERV

>member
-1 MFKSVSNKVA
+1 MFKPVSNKVA
-11 FPQMEEA
+11 FPKMEEEV
-18 ILKFWEKNATF
+18 LSFWGNDGTF
-29 EKSLKRNEGK
+29 EKSLKKNEGK
-39 ERYKFYDGPPFATG
+39 ERYTFYDGPPFATG

-62 GTIKDIV
+62 GIIKDIV

-95 LAQDDLGVAG
+95 LAQDALGVAG
-105 APEIKALGIDKFNEH
+105 APEIKALGVDKFNEQ
-120 CRSKVLKY
+120 CRSMVLKY
-128 VNEWRKTVTR
+128 VNEWEKTVTR
-138 MGRWVDFDHD
+138 MGRWVDFRND

-171 RVYRSHRIM
+171 RVYKSHRIM

-192 FEAGS
+192 FEAGN
-197 NYKDVQDPTVTVRV
+197 NYKDVQDPTVTVRT
-211 KVVGAPVNSPLASL
+211 KALSAESEAIKDLLA
-225 VSRDSHDDKG
+225 K
-235 QGGQEGRE
+235 E
-243 GHETGKPTVYLLIWT
+243 PTVYLLVWT

-284 TDDKRPIYVMAKARL
+284 TDDAKPVYVMAKARL
-299 PHIFKKEE
+299 PYIFKKEE
-307 QYELV
+307 QYETV
-312 AEFKGTELKGT
+312 AEFKGDALKGVT
-323 EYEPIFPYFADKKA
+323 YEPIFPYFADKKN
-337 EGAFRVLNDDYVTT
+337 EGAFRVTNDDYVTT

-365 EDDFRVCQEA
+365 EDDFRVCKEA
-375 GMKAIVDPLD
+375 GMTAFVDPLD
-385 QACAFTD
+385 DACAFTD
-392 QVPEYKGRFC
+392 QLPEYKGRFC
-402 KDCDKDIIKR
+402 KDCDKDLIKW

-447 YVKVE
+447 YVRVE
-452 DLHERLAKNNA
+452 DLHERLSKNNEG
-463 KVHWTPAYVGEKRF
+463 VHWTPEYVGDKRF
-477 GNWLEEARDWNISR
+477 GNWLKEARDWNISR

-504 DDDPGDMI
+504 DDDPEDMI
-512 CVGSIK
+512 CVGSVK

-524 GETVTDLHKHFVDKI
+524 GEKVTDLHKHFIDKI
-539 VIKKDGKTY
+539 VIRKDGKTY

-561 GSMPYAQNHYMGEGY
+561 GSMPYAQQHYMGEG
-576 VTTDGGSG
+576 DAS
-584 APAPRP
+584 
-590 NDVVD
+590 

-617 MVLGTCLFDQSPYK
+617 MVLGTCLFDKSPYR

-637 LVLAEDGKKM
+637 LILAEDGKKM
-647 SKRLKNYPDPTKML
+647 SKRLKNYPDPNLML
-661 DTYGADAIRLYMIY
+661 NTYGADAIRLYMIY

-683 LKFSEKGV
+683 LKFSENGV
-691 QQLMRDLLIPW
+691 KQLMRDLLIPW

-707 FFVTYANVDGFHDA
+707 FFVTYANVDKFDDA
-721 KVVYPESENVLDKW
+721 EVVYPESQNVLDRW
-735 IVSSMETLIRDVTA
+735 IVSSMETLIADVTA
-749 AMDDYDLQKS
+749 AMDSYDLQKA
-759 VRPFVKFVEDL
+759 VRPFVRFIEDL

-811 FTPFIAEEIYT
+811 FTPFIAEEIYR
-822 NLKGAG
+822 NLKGAS
-828 DPESVHLCDFPT
+828 DPDSVHLCDFPT
-840 ANDAARQPA
+840 ANSAARDLD
-849 LEEAMAEVQA
+849 LEKRMADVQA
-859 VVELGR
+859 AVELGR

-870 NDLKVRQPLSQIRV
+870 NDLKVRQPLSALKL
-884 AGASSVSRM
+884 AGGDVK
-893 ASGSSIDELNSLIVD
+893 GLEELIED

-916 SIADETELC
+916 FVADETDLC
-925 DVSFKANFKTLGK
+925 DVSYKANFKTLGK
-938 KCGPKMKA
+938 KCGAKMKA
-946 VAAAIARLS
+946 VAAAIAAAKS
-955 VSSAPTPENAVQIE
+955 VPFDCE
-969 GVEIAAEDVLVTRAP
+969 GFTITADDVLVTRSP
-984 KAGLVVASEGAIVVG
+984 KTGLVVASEGAIVVG

-1008 IAEGLAREFVSH
+1008 VAEGLAREFVSH
-1020 VQAMRKEADFE
+1020 VQSMRKEADFE
-1031 VTQRIALAVACDA
+1031 VTQRISLTVEADD
-1044 ELRAALEGHLDYVKN
+1044 ETKAALEAHLDYVKN
-1059 ETLATAVTLAD
+1059 ETLTTAFAFAVTDAE
-1070 GAGDIDLN
+1070 AVELN
-1078 GHKTSISV
+1078 GHSTKIKV
-1086 EKACN
+1086 EKV

>member
-1 MFKSVSNKVA
+1 MFKPVSNKVA
-11 FPQMEEA
+11 FPAMEEG
-18 ILKFWEKNATF
+18 ILAFWKEDSTF
-29 EKSLKRNEGK
+29 EKSLKKNEGK

-95 LAQDDLGVAG
+95 LAQDALGVAG
-105 APEIKALGIDKFNEH
+105 APEIKKLGIDKFNEQ
-120 CRSKVLKY
+120 CRSMVLKY
-128 VNEWRKTVTR
+128 VSEWRKTVTR

-148 YKTMNPEFM
+148 YKTMQPEFM

-171 RVYRSHRIM
+171 RVYKSHRIM

-197 NYKDVQDPTVTVRV
+197 NYKDVQDPTVTVRTP
-211 KVVGAPVNSPLASL
+211 VVSFPEGSRLASL
-225 VSRDSHDDKG
+225 VSGPQSER
-235 QGGQEGRE
+235 
-243 GHETGKPTVYLLIWT
+243 PVVYLLVWT
-258 TTPWTLPENLMICAG
+258 TTPWTLPENLAMCAG
-273 ASIDYVAVRDV
+273 ANIDYVAVRDV
-284 TDDKRPIYVMAKARL
+284 TDEAKPVYVMAKLRL
-299 PHIFKKEE
+299 PAIFKKPE
-307 QYELV
+307 QYEIV
-312 AEFKGTELKGT
+312 AELKGTELKGT
-323 EYEPIFPYFADKKA
+323 TYEPIFPYFADKKA
-337 EGAFRVLNDDYVTT
+337 EGAFQVLNDDYVTT
-351 DDGVGLVHIAPAYG
+351 DDGVGIVHIAPAYG
-365 EDDFRVCQEA
+365 EDDFRVCKEA
-375 GMKAIVDPLD
+375 GLTAFVDPLD
-385 QACAFTD
+385 DACAFTD
-392 QVPEYKGRFC
+392 AIPEYKGRFC
-402 KDCDKDIIKR
+402 KECDKDIIKQ
-412 LKAEG
+412 LKGMG

-427 SYPFCDRTDTPLI
+427 SYPYCDRTDTPLI

-463 KVHWTPAYVGEKRF
+463 GVHWTPDYVGEKRF

-504 DDDPGDMI
+504 DADPDDMI

-524 GETVTDLHKHFVDKI
+524 GEKVTDLHKHFVDKI

-561 GSMPYAQNHYMGEGY
+561 GSMPYAQQHYMGEGDFKDY
-576 VTTDGGSG
+576 
-584 APAPRP
+584 
-590 NDVVD
+590 
-595 SFFPADFI
+595 FPADFI

-647 SKRLKNYPDPTKML
+647 SKRLKNYPDPNLML

-683 LKFSEKGV
+683 LKFSENGV
-691 QQLMRDLLIPW
+691 KQLMRDLLIPW

-707 FFVTYANVDGFHDA
+707 FFVTYANVDGFNDA
-721 KVVYPESENVLDKW
+721 EVVYPESANVLDKW
-735 IVSSMETLIRDVTA
+735 IVSSMETLINDVTA
-749 AMDDYDLQKS
+749 AMDAYDLQKS

-788 GDKLCAYRTLRYVLV
+788 GDKLSAYRTLRYVLV

-811 FTPFIAEEIYT
+811 FTPFIAEEIYR
-822 NLKGAG
+822 NLKGAS
-828 DPESVHLCDFPT
+828 DPASVHLCDFPT
-840 ANDAARQPA
+840 ANAAARDLA
-849 LEEAMAEVQA
+849 LEKRMADVQA
-859 VVELGR
+859 AVELGR

-870 NDLKVRQPLSQIRV
+870 NDLKVRQPLAV
-884 AGASSVSRM
+884 LKLAGGDVK
-893 ASGSSIDELNSLIVD
+893 GLEELIED
-908 ELNVKSVV
+908 ELNVKNVAF
-916 SIADETELC
+916 IADETELC
-925 DVSFKANFKTLGK
+925 EVTFKANFKTLGK
-938 KCGPKMKA
+938 KCGAKMKA
-946 VAAAIARLS
+946 VAAGIAALKS
-955 VSSAPTPENAVQIE
+955 FSGSTTIE
-969 GVEIAAEDVLVTRAP
+969 GIELTADDVLVTRKP
-984 KAGLVVASEGAIVVG
+984 KEGLVVASQGAIVVG

-1008 IAEGLAREFVSH
+1008 ISEGLAREFVSN
-1020 VQAMRKEADFE
+1020 VQSMRKEADFE
-1031 VTQRIALAVACDA
+1031 VTQRIALTVEADD
-1044 ELRAALEGHLDYVKN
+1044 EMKAALTTHADYVKA
-1059 ETLATAVTLAD
+1059 ETLAVELTFAA
-1070 GAGDIDLN
+1070 AAAEAIDLN
-1078 GHKTSISV
+1078 GHATKIAV
-1086 EKACN
+1086 AKA

>member
-1 MFKSVSNKVA
+1 MFKPVSNKVA
-11 FPQMEEA
+11 FPQMEEN
-18 ILKFWEKNATF
+18 ILKVWKANSTF

-120 CRSKVLKY
+120 CRSKVLRY
-128 VNEWRKTVTR
+128 VSEWRKTVTR

-171 RVYRSHRIM
+171 RVYKSHRIM

-197 NYKDVQDPTVTVRV
+197 NYKDVQDPTVTVRTP
-211 KVVGAPVNSPLASL
+211 VVAFGADRISDLKSQISDV
-225 VSRDSHDDKG
+225 
-235 QGGQEGRE
+235 GGQISKLQALKDAG
-243 GHETGKPTVYLLIWT
+243 TTIYLLIWT
-258 TTPWTLPENLMICAG
+258 TTPWTLPENLMMCAG
-273 ASIDYVAVRDV
+273 AKIDYVAVRDV
-284 TDDKRPIYVMAKARL
+284 TDDKKPIYIMAKARL

-351 DDGVGLVHIAPAYG
+351 DDGVGIVHIAPAYG

-375 GMKAIVDPLD
+375 GMHAIVDPLD

-504 DDDPGDMI
+504 DADPDDMI

-524 GETVTDLHKHFVDKI
+524 GEKVTDLHKHFVDKI
-539 VIKKDGKTY
+539 VIQKDGKTY

-561 GSMPYAQNHYMGEGY
+561 GSMPYAQQHYMGEGDFKDY
-576 VTTDGGSG
+576 
-584 APAPRP
+584 
-590 NDVVD
+590 
-595 SFFPADFI
+595 FPADFI

-661 DTYGADAIRLYMIY
+661 NTYGADAIRLYMIY

-707 FFVTYANVDGFHDA
+707 FFVTYANVDGFNDA
-721 KVVYPESENVLDKW
+721 EVVYPESDNVLDKW
-735 IVSSMETLIRDVTA
+735 IVSSMETLINDVTA
-749 AMDDYDLQKS
+749 AMDEYDLQRS

-788 GDKLCAYRTLRYVLV
+788 GDKLNAYRTLRYVLV
-803 QLAKVAAP
+803 QLSKVAAP

-822 NLKGAG
+822 NLKGAS

-840 ANDAARQPA
+840 ANAAARDLD
-849 LEEAMAEVQA
+849 LEKRMADVQA
-859 VVELGR
+859 AVELGR

-870 NDLKVRQPLSQIRV
+870 NDLKVRQPLACLKL
-884 AGASSVSRM
+884 AGGDVK
-893 ASGSSIDELNSLIVD
+893 GLEELIED
-908 ELNVKSVV
+908 ELNVKKVEF
-916 SIADETELC
+916 IADETELC
-925 DVSFKANFKTLGK
+925 DVTFKANFKTLGK

-946 VAAAIARLS
+946 VAAAIAGAKK
-955 VSSAPTPENAVQIE
+955 VPFECE
-969 GVEIAAEDVLVTRAP
+969 GFTITEDDVIVTRTP
-984 KAGLVVASEGAIVVG
+984 KDDLVVASQGAIVVG

-1008 IAEGLAREFVSH
+1008 IAEGNAREFVSH
-1020 VQAMRKEADFE
+1020 VQSMRKEADFE
-1031 VTQRIALAVACDA
+1031 VVQRIAVTVSCDA
-1044 ELRAALEGHLDYVKN
+1044 EMKAALEAHLDYVRN
-1059 ETLATAVTLAD
+1059 EILAVSVTIAE
-1070 GAGDIDLN
+1070 GEGEVSLN
-1078 GHKTSISV
+1078 GHKTGIV
-1086 EKACN
+1086 IAKA

>member
-1 MFKSVSNKVA
+1 MFKPVSNKVA
-11 FPQMEEA
+11 FPKMEEA
-18 ILKFWEKNATF
+18 VLAFWEKDGTF
-29 EKSLKRNEGK
+29 KKSLERNEGK

-95 LAQDDLGVAG
+95 LAQEALGVAG
-105 APEIKALGIDKFNEH
+105 APEIKKLGVDKFNEQ
-120 CRSKVLKY
+120 CRSMVLKY
-128 VNEWRKTVTR
+128 VGEWRKTVTR
-138 MGRWVDFDHD
+138 MGRWVDFDND
-148 YKTMNPEFM
+148 YKTMDFGFM
-157 ETIWWVFK
+157 ESVWWVFK

-197 NYKDVQDPTVTVRV
+197 NYKDVQDPTVTCRVRATSITSEEL
-211 KVVGAPVNSPLASL
+211 KAKSAGSVV
-225 VSRDSHDDKG
+225 
-235 QGGQEGRE
+235 
-243 GHETGKPTVYLLIWT
+243 YFLIWT
-258 TTPWTLPENLMICAG
+258 TTPWTLPENLAICTG
-273 ASIDYVAVRDV
+273 AKIDYVAVRDV
-284 TDDKRPIYVMAKARL
+284 TDDARPIYVMAKGRL
-299 PHIFKKEE
+299 PFIFKKEE

-312 AEFKGTELKGT
+312 WEGKGDALKGS
-323 EYEPIFPYFADKKA
+323 EYEPLFPYFADKRA

-351 DDGVGLVHIAPAYG
+351 DDGVGIVHIAPAYG
-365 EDDFRVCQEA
+365 EDDFRVCKEA
-375 GMKAIVDPLD
+375 GVTAFADPLD
-385 QACAFTD
+385 DACAFTD
-392 QVPEYKGRFC
+392 AVPEYKGRFC

-447 YVKVE
+447 YVRVE

-463 KVHWTPAYVGEKRF
+463 GVHWTPDYVGEKRF

-491 NRFWGSCIPVWIN
+491 NRFWGSCIPVWVN
-504 DDDPGDMI
+504 DDDPADMI
-512 CVGSIK
+512 CVGSAK

-524 GETVTDLHKHFVDKI
+524 GEKVTDLHKHFIDKI

-561 GSMPYAQNHYMGEGY
+561 GSMPYAQQHYMGERG
-576 VTTDGGSG
+576 TGNGE
-584 APAPRP
+584 R
-590 NDVVD
+590 NVD
-595 SFFPADFI
+595 TFFPADFI

-617 MVLGTCLFDQSPYK
+617 MVLGTCLFDKSPYK

-647 SKRLKNYPDPTKML
+647 SKRLKNYPDPSKML

-675 SPVVKAES
+675 SPVVRAEN
-683 LKFSEKGV
+683 LKFSENGV
-691 QQLMRDLLIPW
+691 KQLMRDLLIPW

-707 FFVTYANVDGFHDA
+707 FFVTYANVDGFNDA
-721 KVVYPESENVLDKW
+721 EVVYPESDNVLDKW
-735 IVSSMETLIRDVTA
+735 IVSSMETLIADVTA
-749 AMDDYDLQKS
+749 AMDAYDLQRS

-803 QLAKVAAP
+803 QLSKVAAP

-822 NLKGAG
+822 NLVLGVNGAICTSDAQAPSTKHQRSECTSG
-828 DPESVHLCDFPT
+828 EAAQAPESVHLCEFPT
-840 ANDAARQPA
+840 ANAAARDLA
-849 LEEAMAEVQA
+849 LEKRMAAVQT

-870 NDLKVRQPLSQIRV
+870 NDLKVRQPLSAIRI
-884 AGASSVSRM
+884 AGADVK
-893 ASGSSIDELNSLIVD
+893 GLEDLIMD
-908 ELNVKSVV
+908 ELNVKKVEYV
-916 SIADETELC
+916 ADETELC
-925 DVSFKANFKTLGK
+925 DVSYKANFKTLGK
-938 KCGPKMKA
+938 KCGSKMKA
-946 VAAAIARLS
+946 VAAAIAAAGKGQEGRGKREDKWI
-955 VSSAPTPENAVQIE
+955 VE
-969 GVEIAAEDVLVTRAP
+969 GVEILPEDVLVTRAP
-984 KAGLVVASEGAIVVG
+984 KAGLVVASEGAAVVA

-1008 IAEGLAREFVSH
+1008 VAEGLAREFVSH

-1031 VTQRIALAVACDA
+1031 VTQRINVTVEADD
-1044 ELRAALEGHLDYVKN
+1044 ELKAALEAHAEYVKG
-1059 ETLATAVTLAD
+1059 ETLTVEFAFGAVEAESV
-1070 GAGDIDLN
+1070 DLN
-1078 GHKTSISV
+1078 GHAAKIKIQTR
-1086 EKACN
+1086 